1 MSKLT
6 VSRRFALTVLLALS
20 AVAFTGCGAAPTPQ
34 TKGASEAPP
43 APTNPVEDG
52 EPEFKWD
59 DPMGGIPVTGAL
71 ETVQSEL
78 PFDIHVPS
86 HLGSPRGI
94 YLAKTEPYDPPEF
107 KQIEFVYD
115 SPEFGRVVVLEHH
128 PALPSAE
135 EYTRYME
142 WMASLNGT
150 PELKGTAEIVKL
162 PNGLN
167 ALFEQGPDGKT
178 ASINWYVSSPQ
189 GDHEIMILAPDLTLP
204 EAIEIASGFSK

>member
-1 MSKLT
+1 LAQAFVLT
-6 VSRRFALTVLLALS
+6 ALLALS
-20 AVAFTGCGAAPTPQ
+20 AVVFTGCGTASTPQ
-34 TKGASEAPP
+34 TKGASEASPEP
-43 APTNPVEDG
+43 ANPGEDG
-52 EPEFKWD
+52 ISPYKWD
-59 DPMGGIPVTGAL
+59 DPMGGVRVTTAL
-71 ETVQSEL
+71 DPVQSKL

-115 SPEFGRVVVLEHH
+115 SPRFGRVVVLEHH
-128 PALPSAE
+128 PGLPSAE

-142 WMASLNGT
+142 WMASSNGT
-150 PELKGTAEIVKL
+150 PEMNGTAQIVRL
-162 PNGLN
+162 PNGQN

-178 ASINWYVSSPQ
+178 ASINWYVSSPR

-204 EAIEIASGFSK
+204 EAVEIASGFSN